1 MLELFLTNWPSLISW
16 TTVIPGFVD
25 HEIIFTDNCLRAPRA
40 KPAPRT
46 VSVWKQAN
54 VAASKEDTKT
64 FTAYLLNTDDE
75 DLSVQLMWKL
85 IHE

>member
-1 MLELFLTNWPSLISW
+1 MLELFLTNWPSLIISS
-16 TTVIPGFVD
+16 TVIPGFVD
-25 HEIIFTDNCLRAPRA
+25 HELIFTDSCLRAPRV

-64 FTAYLLNTDDE
+64 FTANLLNTDDE
-75 DLSVQLMWKL
+75 DLSVQLM
-85 IHE
+85 